1 MQKVL
6 LKNVADIAIS
16 NVDKKSKDSEIPVTL
31 CNFTD
36 VYYNWSITKT
46 QCSKFMRATAT
57 VNEIEKFKIING
69 DVAITKDSETRDDIG
84 VSTFFDDVADDVL
97 LGYHCALIRPNKSY
111 LDGAYLNALLNT
123 SYAKR
128 YFAYNASG
136 SGQRFSLSIDSIS
149 NFPFELPSLSVQL
162 RITNIL
168 GTIDRKIQLN
178 EYKIKKLDLL
188 VQDIFDFW
196 FVQYDFPNAQGK
208 PYKSSGGKLVW
219 CNELNRA
226 IPCDWK
232 YSNLYEIADFINGLA
247 CQKHRPKCCELG
259 LPVIKI
265 KEMHDGITE
274 HTERATVNVPKDYII
289 HSGDILFSW
298 SATLEVMYWFNI
310 KGVLNQHIFKVV
322 PKEWYLQDYA
332 YRQIS
337 QYIRIFKKIAES
349 RKTTMGHITT
359 DHLAQSK
366 IVIPSTSVL
375 IEYSKRVSP
384 LLHQIRIINYQL
396 QKLKNIKQNVLP
408 LLMNGQVVVQ

>member
-1 MQKVL
+1 MIV
-6 LKNVADIAIS
+6 
-16 NVDKKSKDSEIPVTL
+16 
-31 CNFTD
+31 
-36 VYYNWSITKT
+36 
-46 QCSKFMRATAT
+46 
-57 VNEIEKFKIING
+57 
-69 DVAITKDSETRDDIG
+69 
-84 VSTFFDDVADDVL
+84 
-97 LGYHCALIRPNKSY
+97 
-111 LDGAYLNALLNT
+111 
-123 SYAKR
+123 
-128 YFAYNASG
+128 
-136 SGQRFSLSIDSIS
+136 
-149 NFPFELPSLSVQL
+149 
-162 RITNIL
+162 TNIL

-178 EYKIKKLDLL
+178 ECKIKKLDLL

-247 CQKHRPKCCELG
+247 CQKHRPKCCELS

-274 HTERATVNVPKDYII
+274 HTERATANVPEDYII

-298 SATLEVMYWFNI
+298 SATLEVMYWFNT

-359 DHLAQSK
+359 DHLVQSK
-366 IVIPSTSVL
+366 IVIPPASVL

-384 LLHQIRIINYQL
+384 LLHQIRIISYQL
-396 QKLKNIKQNVLP
+396 QKLKNIKQNLLP